1 MQRGFSLV
9 ELIII
14 IVILGILATVA
25 SSRFIGPGPFA
36 SLAAQDQLISTARF
50 AQQTAMSRGP
60 NVTVSLSIAGN
71 NYQVLI
77 DGNPVPLPGGGVTGT
92 FPDGATIAPDPS
104 VITFDSLG
112 DAAAGPFGLTVS
124 VTGEADRAVTI
135 ETTGYAH

>member
-25 SSRFIGPGPFA
+25 SSRFTGPGPFA

-71 NYQVLI
+71 SYQVLI
-77 DGNPVPLPGGGVTGT
+77 DGNPIPLPGGGVAGT

-112 DAAAGPFGLTVS
+112 DVAAGPFALTVF
-124 VTGEADRAVTI
+124 VAGEANRAVTI